1 MPALSFPTNPPLRL
15 ALTIC
20 TVSIA
25 SFAAFQAVT
34 ILASLVPLLRTG
46 PSPVARKLIKTSKV
60 KTKPLSKGLRRV
72 YAGKKG
78 DVKRIIED
86 DFEHAGKDNEE
97 EEWEYKLEIL
107 TNTDRD
113 GKTIIESGNINS
125 EDVNQSCA
133 PLVFLHGGM
142 GSARCYDRW
151 MDYFAKQGR
160 RKVFSISLRAHG
172 NSTRPPNF
180 THLTKA
186 SFADDLDTALTAITN
201 LINPNANA
209 KPSNRPVLIGHS
221 AGGGLSQYYLSS
233 TTVPTSSHTP
243 QALILLAPFPPSGGA
258 PTFRNWAL
266 FDPWF
271 SFRFIWD
278 GCDPMSP
285 LSSPNLV
292 KRAFFGDSKRLLR
305 TSVKNSGKPEKED
318 DESVEE
324 FFEQMNPEENGA
336 WPASMMFSF
345 ADPAKV
351 KSSVNGKV
359 HLITASQDR
368 LMSPNI
374 MKRVKQAYDN
384 VDGNEIGLDVVQGSG
399 HHIMFDNQWKQGLK
413 YVEDRLDSWGL

>member
-1 MPALSFPTNPPLRL
+1 
-15 ALTIC
+15 
-20 TVSIA
+20 
-25 SFAAFQAVT
+25 
-34 ILASLVPLLRTG
+34 
-46 PSPVARKLIKTSKV
+46 
-60 KTKPLSKGLRRV
+60 
-72 YAGKKG
+72 
-78 DVKRIIED
+78 
-86 DFEHAGKDNEE
+86 
-97 EEWEYKLEIL
+97 
-107 TNTDRD
+107 
-113 GKTIIESGNINS
+113 
-125 EDVNQSCA
+125 
-133 PLVFLHGGM
+133 
-142 GSARCYDRW
+142 
-151 MDYFAKQGR
+151 
-160 RKVFSISLRAHG
+160 
-172 NSTRPPNF
+172 
-180 THLTKA
+180 
-186 SFADDLDTALTAITN
+186 
-201 LINPNANA
+201 
-209 KPSNRPVLIGHS
+209 PVLIGHS

-233 TTVPTSSHTP
+233 TTVPTSSSHTTP

-285 LSSPNLV
+285 LSSPSLV
-292 KRAFFGDSKRLLR
+292 KRAFFGDSKRLFK
-305 TSVKNSGKPEKED
+305 TSVKDESDDD

-368 LMSPNI
+368 LMTPNI